1 MSEMENRTSE
11 LDQTNAS
18 APFEET
24 IAQLTLPYGL
34 KETYRA
40 ASIGERKESV
50 SEHIGS
56 MLHLARWFIRT
67 YDLPLDMARVVDL
80 ICDHDLPELDCGD
93 TPIIPGVDNRSEK
106 ETKEAQAALSIAERL
121 SPADGRYFIDTL
133 SEYKAGQTPE
143 AKFVRAI
150 DKLDADL
157 QFLNDKKAWESWSDE
172 FYRLRREPYYLEVPV
187 IYEFYNNLLT
197 YLRSNGYLRPKVLH

>member
-1 MSEMENRTSE
+1 MSEMENRNSE
-11 LDQTNAS
+11 LDQTSAS

-24 IAQLTLPYGL
+24 IAQLILPYGL

-67 YDLPLDMARVVDL
+67 YDLPLNMARVVDL

-93 TPIIPGVDNRSEK
+93 T
-106 ETKEAQAALSIAERL
+106 
-121 SPADGRYFIDTL
+121 
-133 SEYKAGQTPE
+133 
-143 AKFVRAI
+143 
-150 DKLDADL
+150 DL
-157 QFLNDKKAWESWSDE
+157 
-172 FYRLRREPYYLEVPV
+172 VP
-187 IYEFYNNLLT
+187 
-197 YLRSNGYLRPKVLH
+197 